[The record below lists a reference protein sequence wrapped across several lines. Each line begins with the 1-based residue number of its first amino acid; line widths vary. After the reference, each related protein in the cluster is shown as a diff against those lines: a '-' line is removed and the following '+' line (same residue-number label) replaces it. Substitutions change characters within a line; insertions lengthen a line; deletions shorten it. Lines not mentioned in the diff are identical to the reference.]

1 MDKPNESK
9 NINVIYLLKQTN
21 NPENKEDIITNEKL
35 ESIYLDI
42 INNNQITIPK
52 INGFQNFMVFFDYI
66 FNKLNIDKE
75 SPDKLSKKNEILK
88 SLIEKFINY
97 TNELNDKS
105 NQAKIERYFLD
116 KNFCGLFFEILN
128 KKEDISSFKEFFLLF
143 SKVSILYIDIIIY
156 FRLFKLF

>member
-21 NPENKEDIITNEKL
+21 NPENKEDIITNAKL

-66 FNKLNIDKE
+66 FN
-75 SPDKLSKKNEILK
+75 SKKMVI
-88 SLIEKFINY
+88 
-97 TNELNDKS
+97 
-105 NQAKIERYFLD
+105 
-116 KNFCGLFFEILN
+116 
-128 KKEDISSFKEFFLLF
+128 
-143 SKVSILYIDIIIY
+143 
-156 FRLFKLF
+156 